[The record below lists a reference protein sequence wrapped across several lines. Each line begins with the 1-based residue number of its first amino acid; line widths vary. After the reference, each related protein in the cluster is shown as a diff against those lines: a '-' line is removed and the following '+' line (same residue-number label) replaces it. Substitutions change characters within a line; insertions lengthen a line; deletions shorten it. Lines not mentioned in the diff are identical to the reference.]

1 MNDAVLT
8 HKDRECFPLGS
19 GSMHRP
25 RVVASMGGCGGREG
39 SGSLFWL
46 DAEPRLIVVAGEA
59 RHLGPRNERSRA
71 EYEFR
76 ESR

>member
-1 MNDAVLT
+1 MLSSRTKIENV
-8 HKDRECFPLGS
+8 FPSARVQCIDVALW
-19 GSMHRP
+19 RP
-25 RVVASMGGCGGREG
+25 WVVVVDEKVQPR
-39 SGSLFWL
+39 WL

-59 RHLGPRNERSRA
+59 RHLGPRNERTRA